1 MLGRPRPRQLRSRP
15 QIGFRPCLSPKPPAV
30 LFVSLTPYAI
40 ADSIGVEMSRTASPV
55 RAIAPT
61 APLADQAF
69 PAIRDAIPSGGVAAG
84 QAVRER
90 PLAVFLNVSPTPVR
104 EALRQLEHEGLIER
118 VGRDRRVSSLADA
131 AYADMILIHA
141 ALRGLSARI
150 AAERAT
156 EGQIDRM
163 RVALR
168 EAEAMRKRSPKN
180 SATAGFRAFHAA
192 IEAVSQ
198 AQLLGSFLATTEA
211 LDDAYKVRAL
221 NPRKAD
227 DPKALDRRVNQHRAI
242 LKAIDAT
249 NPALPKSPIQNHT
262 LTMSHTY

>member
-1 MLGRPRPRQLRSRP
+1 
-15 QIGFRPCLSPKPPAV
+15 
-30 LFVSLTPYAI
+30 
-40 ADSIGVEMSRTASPV
+40 MSRTGSPV
-55 RAIAPT
+55 KAIAPT
-61 APLADQAF
+61 EALADQAF
-69 PAIRDAIPSGGVAAG
+69 HAIRDAITSGRLAAG
-84 QAVRER
+84 QAVTER
-90 PLAVFLNVSPTPVR
+90 SLAEFLNVSPTPVR

-156 EGQIDRM
+156 EEQIDRM
-163 RVALR
+163 RIALR
-168 EAEAMRKRSPKN
+168 DAEALRRRSPKN

-211 LDDAYKVRAL
+211 FDDAYKVRAL
-221 NPRKAD
+221 SAQKAV
-227 DPKALDRRVNQHRAI
+227 DPKGLDRRVNQHRGI
-242 LKAIDAT
+242 LKAIEAR
-249 NPALPKSPIQNHT
+249 NPDLAERLMREHT
-262 LTMSHTY
+262 LNVSRTYIAYAGSPRPKVVP